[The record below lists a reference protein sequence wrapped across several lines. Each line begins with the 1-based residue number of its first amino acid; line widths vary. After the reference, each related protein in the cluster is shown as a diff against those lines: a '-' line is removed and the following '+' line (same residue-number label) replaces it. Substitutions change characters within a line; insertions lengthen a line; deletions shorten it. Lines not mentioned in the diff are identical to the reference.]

1 MLPNPQRLIERPP
14 SWPRGFPV
22 PRPNT
27 PPLGCYSIIRSSTFG
42 ESFATTDGISYF
54 LGSLKIFLR
63 KRLSQVS
70 RVKSIRYSIGT
81 DYCSS
86 QAAATNG
93 GGGGPNQFWETSV
106 SAKWHSA
113 PQARAY
119 PTSNA
124 HTLNTLNTLNTYTH

>member
-1 MLPNPQRLIERPP
+1 MRYLILLVDYQE
-14 SWPRGFPV
+14 FKIIK
-22 PRPNT
+22 NT
-27 PPLGCYSIIRSSTFG
+27 R
-42 ESFATTDGISYF
+42 
-54 LGSLKIFLR
+54 SLKIIIR
-63 KRLSQVS
+63 KGLSQIS
-70 RVKSIRYSIGT
+70 IVKSIQYSIGT

-124 HTLNTLNTLNTYTH
+124 HTQNTLNTLNSEYIHTLIGNLV